1 MKNHKV
7 KYTNH
12 KFYGKWLYKVSLN
25 IKGCGMLRI
34 HSLAAIKD
42 FCLGPEPED
51 NCYRYK
57 KESWHN
63 RDVLLAL
70 CLFLESYDKSVFAK
84 RIERYTIDLY
94 TNDVDFYNTAVIKF
108 ATQLKHSFE
117 PSTESID
124 IITDNNNCIAVKKLP
139 KNRYNYR
146 VYLLPH
152 KMSSDRAGK
161 TKYIDWLKTQIP
173 RVTCTDAV
181 EKWFISTDWNWDR
194 RYVLVEDEQTLLML
208 KLRNAEVVGK
218 IYNFVVAD
226 KY

>member
-1 MKNHKV
+1 MKNQTV

-34 HSLAAIKD
+34 HTLAAIKD
-42 FCLGPEPED
+42 FCLGPEPEE
-51 NCYRYK
+51 NTYRYK
-57 KESWHN
+57 REYWHN

-70 CLFLESYDKSVFAK
+70 CEFIECYDKSVFAK

-108 ATQLKHSFE
+108 ATQLKHCFE
-117 PSTESID
+117 PSTGSID
-124 IITDNNNCIAVKKLP
+124 IITDNKNCIAVKKLP

-152 KMSSDRAGK
+152 KMSSDRAAK

-181 EKWFISTDWNWDR
+181 EKWFIATDWNWDR